1 MWITDLYAKKA
12 VERIRNHN
20 ASSPL
25 FLFLSFQ
32 APHMKIQTPPAKYM
46 SQYSGVEQ
54 IYQSISKPAKRTD
67 LERAAAITA
76 LDTGVG
82 KVVDALKTA
91 GLYHDSVII
100 FTTDNGGPL
109 RKKSNFPLRSKKMWL
124 YEGGV
129 RAVGWVHSPHIC
141 KRDRVDNNM
150 MFVTDWFATL
160 LSIAGLNSHIPANKD
175 SFDMWN
181 SISKNKRSPRREII
195 LNLDEDKE
203 KGLWSAAMI
212 RNSYKLIWGQQALLG
227 KLPVRE
233 AFRIKKSQNCGP
245 FPYLP

>member
-20 ASSPL
+20 KSSPL

-54 IYQSISKPAKRTD
+54 IYQSIRPPAKRSD
-67 LERAAAITA
+67 LERAAAVTA

-82 KVVDALKTA
+82 KVVDALKAA
-91 GLYHDSVII
+91 GLYQNSVII
-100 FTTDNGGPL
+100 FTTDNGGAL
-109 RKKSNFPLRSKKMWL
+109 LKKSNFPLRSKKTWL

-129 RAVGWVHSPHIC
+129 RAVGWVNSPHIC
-141 KRDRVDNNM
+141 KRGRVNNNNM

-160 LSIAGLNSHIPANKD
+160 LSIAGLKSRRPANVD
-175 SFDMWN
+175 SFNMWE
-181 SISKNKRSPRREII
+181 SISENQRSPRKEII

-203 KGLWSAAMI
+203 EGLWSASVI
-212 RNSYKLIWGQQALLG
+212 WKSYKLIWGQQALLG
-227 KLPVRE
+227 KHPVSRYN
-233 AFRIKKSQNCGP
+233 K
-245 FPYLP
+245 